1 MTKTPNSTQAV
12 EARGVAETQRWRYRC
27 AVVVLACAL
36 GACASRQQQSGLND
50 ALIRQGEPALTIGE
64 PSALSLELF
73 DDDAKP
79 PPIEDLEV
87 VPSPVYVAP
96 AAGRL
101 EDSDPVLTTAL
112 LEASVRPSPEAHRKV
127 ADLYL
132 GHGIMDMAYDHLL
145 AARELAP
152 DDAATHDSM
161 ARLWR
166 SWGLG
171 ELGLGDAYRATHN
184 APDSPEAHNTLG
196 TLLHSVGHLDA
207 ARREYERSV
216 ELDPTATYALNNL
229 CYLAY
234 TEGAMSLAT
243 EYCEAALQIDPSLAE
258 PNNNLALIY
267 LSTGRSDL
275 AWKSLQET
283 GTIWTAMYNL
293 GMAHMARGDSAAAAA
308 AFSATSKAQ
317 PLWAAPRQRAKQAR
331 DQSTTGQRV
340 R

>member
-1 MTKTPNSTQAV
+1 V
-12 EARGVAETQRWRYRC
+12 GETQRWRYRC

-36 GACASRQQQSGLND
+36 GACASRQQSGLTD
-50 ALIRQGEPALTIGE
+50 TFIREGEPALTIGE

-87 VPSPVYVAP
+87 VAPPVLVAP

-101 EDSDPVLTTAL
+101 EDSDPALANAL
-112 LEASVRPSPEAHRKV
+112 LEASVRPSPESHRKV
-127 ADLYL
+127 ADLYR
-132 GHGIMDMAYDHLL
+132 GHGVMDMAYDHLL

-152 DDAATHDSM
+152 HDATTHDSM

-171 ELGLGDAYRATHN
+171 ELGLGDAYRATRD

-196 TLLHSVGHLDA
+196 TLLQSVGHLDA
-207 ARREYERSV
+207 ARLSYERSL
-216 ELDPTATYALNNL
+216 ELDPTAAYVLNNL

-234 TEGAMSLAT
+234 TEGEMSKAI
-243 EYCEAALQIDPSLAE
+243 EHCEAALQIDPSLAE
-258 PNNNLALIY
+258 PNNNLALVY
-267 LSTGRSDL
+267 LSTGRFDL

-293 GMAHMARGDSAAAAA
+293 GMAHMARGDDAAAEA
-308 AFSATSKAQ
+308 AFFATSKGQ
-317 PLWAAPRQRAKQAR
+317 PLWAAPRQRAKQLR